1 VEELIGQALMDIV
14 VEENSSSH
22 RRVKMDTVTVVEE
35 LIGQTLMDIVT
46 EENSSSH
53 RRVKMDTEQART

>member
-1 VEELIGQALMDIV
+1 
-14 VEENSSSH
+14 
-22 RRVKMDTVTVVEE
+22 MDTVTVVEE